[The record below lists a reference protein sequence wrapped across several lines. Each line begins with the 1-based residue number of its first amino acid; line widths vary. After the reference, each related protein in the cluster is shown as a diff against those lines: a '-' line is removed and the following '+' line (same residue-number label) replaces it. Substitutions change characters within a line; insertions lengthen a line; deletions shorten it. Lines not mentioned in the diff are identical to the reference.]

1 MSKAINVVV
10 TGNAAPLRK
19 ALVGASNDLNSFG
32 NKAGAAAKKGAL
44 ALAAMGTAAAAVT
57 LKWTHM
63 AELAAIADQ
72 RIVAIS
78 RTMGLF
84 GKDTVG
90 VTKRISDYADAL
102 ERETGVTAETIK
114 AAQAK
119 LLTFRQLAMTA
130 NIAGDAFDRATQA
143 AVDMAAAGFGEATTN
158 AVQLGKALEDPIKGV
173 NSLRRSGITFTDS
186 EKAKLQI
193 LVQTNRMHEAQ
204 GVILTAI
211 ETQVKGTASATAL
224 STQRMKNGFGE
235 VTDAIGTKLI
245 PIMNAFADSLVAIGE
260 KATLEGLGAAFE
272 EFGRQASLS
281 LDKVNQKLG
290 DMFHAADGSVSGFG
304 RLRNMFT
311 RVTNAGIILGNASS
325 RIGGAVGITDGK
337 TIKHIDTLSK
347 YTDAEKA
354 AIAQDKQ
361 MAINKGVLNKI
372 NQEAIDIIKKETKDK
387 ETASAAAA
395 AKEQTRNDKAKAAK
409 EAANKKEK
417 EGFASFKQ
425 NLADAKQ
432 AIKDYVSGIA
442 SAISSNVSLS
452 SSFSQAANSEQEV
465 TDKLNTALQD
475 RKDAYQEL
483 HKVQSEGNPIAYA
496 DALDKVAAA
505 EDNVKKAQEVKPK
518 DYLSIFKTQIQAA
531 KDFGGYLKTLIAG
544 GQMSPAAIQQIL
556 DLGPVAGAV
565 VAKDMISGTSGL
577 TAASLS
583 SDLAA
588 VSAAGT
594 AAGMATPGF
603 QNTLNSTAVNGA
615 GSGNYYITIEAGL
628 GDTTEIAQAVTSV
641 LQTYGEKIG
650 GVPVKV
656 KTPKAAPAKK
666 PKQKKK

>member
-19 ALVGASNDLNSFG
+19 ALAGASNDLNSFG
-32 NKAGAAAKKGAL
+32 TKAAASAKKGAL
-44 ALAAMGTAAAAVT
+44 ALAAMGTAATVVA
-57 LKWTHM
+57 LKWTKM

-72 RIVAIS
+72 RIVAIA

-84 GKDTVG
+84 GANTVS

-130 NIAGDAFDRATQA
+130 DVAGAAFDRATQA

-173 NSLRRSGITFTDS
+173 NSLRRSGITFTES
-186 EKAKLQI
+186 EKAKLAV
-193 LVQTNRMHEAQ
+193 LVQTNRIHDAQ
-204 GVILTAI
+204 RVILTAI
-211 ETQVKGTASATAL
+211 ETQVKGTAEATAV
-224 STQRMKNGFGE
+224 STMRMKNGFGE
-235 VTDAIGTKLI
+235 ITDAIGTRLL
-245 PIMNAFADSLVAIGE
+245 PIMNAFADSVVAIGE

-272 EFGRQASLS
+272 EFGRQASS
-281 LDKVNQKLG
+281 TLDKVNKKLG
-290 DMFHAADGSVSGFG
+290 DMFHATDGTVNGFG

-311 RVTNAGIILGNASS
+311 RATNAGILLGNASS
-325 RIGGAVGITDGK
+325 RIGGALGITNGK
-337 TIKHIDTLSK
+337 TIKHIDTLSA
-347 YTDAEKA
+347 YTDAQKKV
-354 AIAQDKQ
+354 IANDKQ
-361 MAINKGVLNKI
+361 GAINRAVLNKI
-372 NQEAIDIIKKETKDK
+372 NQEGIDALKKETKDK
-387 ETASAAAA
+387 EAGAAAASAAATKRADIAKTAA
-395 AKEQTRNDKAKAAK
+395 AKEKANFQTFKDNLTAAK
-409 EAANKKEK
+409 
-417 EGFASFKQ
+417 
-425 NLADAKQ
+425 DA
-432 AIKDYVSGIA
+432 IRSYVAGIA

-452 SSFSQAANSEQEV
+452 ASFSEASNSQAETTEN
-465 TDKLNTALQD
+465 LNTALRE

-483 HKVQSEGNPIAYA
+483 REVQIAGNPIAYA

-505 EDNVKKAQEVKPK
+505 ENNVKKAQEVKPK

-531 KDFGGYLKTLIAG
+531 KDFGGYLKTLISG

-577 TAASLS
+577 TAAGLS
-583 SDLAA
+583 ADLAD

-603 QNTLNSTAVNGA
+603 AATLGGTAVDGA
-615 GSGNYYITIEAGL
+615 GTGNFYITIEAGL
-628 GDTTEIAQAVTSV
+628 GDPTAIAQSVTAV

-650 GVPVKV
+650 GVPIKV

>member
-32 NKAGAAAKKGAL
+32 TKAAASAKKGAL
-44 ALAAMGTAAAAVT
+44 ALAAMGTAATVVA
-57 LKWTHM
+57 LKWTKM

-72 RIVAIS
+72 RIVAIA

-84 GKDTVG
+84 GANTVS

-130 NIAGDAFDRATQA
+130 DVAGEAFDRATQA

-173 NSLRRSGITFTDS
+173 NSLRRSGITFTES
-186 EKAKLQI
+186 EKAKLAV
-193 LVQTNRMHEAQ
+193 LVQTNRIHDAQ
-204 GVILTAI
+204 RVILTAI
-211 ETQVKGTASATAL
+211 ETQVKGTAEATAV
-224 STQRMKNGFGE
+224 STMRMKNGFGE
-235 VTDAIGTKLI
+235 ITDAIGTKLI

-281 LDKVNQKLG
+281 LDKVNKKLG

-311 RVTNAGIILGNASS
+311 RATNAGILLGNASS
-325 RIGGAVGITDGK
+325 RIGGALGITDGK
-337 TIKHIDTLSK
+337 TIKHIDTLSA
-347 YTDAEKA
+347 YTDAQKKV
-354 AIAQDKQ
+354 IANDKQ
-361 MAINKGVLNKI
+361 GAINRAVLNKI
-372 NQEAIDIIKKETKDK
+372 NQEGIDALKKETKDK
-387 ETASAAAA
+387 EAGAAAASAAATKRADIAKTAA
-395 AKEQTRNDKAKAAK
+395 AKEKANFQTFKDNLTAAK
-409 EAANKKEK
+409 
-417 EGFASFKQ
+417 
-425 NLADAKQ
+425 DA
-432 AIKDYVSGIA
+432 IRSYVAGIA

-452 SSFSQAANSEQEV
+452 SSFSEASNSQAETTEN
-465 TDKLNTALQD
+465 LNTALRE

-483 HKVQSEGNPIAYA
+483 REVQIAGNPIAYA

-505 EDNVKKAQEVKPK
+505 EENVKKAKEVKPK

-531 KDFGGYLKTLIAG
+531 KDFGGYLKTLISG

-577 TAASLS
+577 TAAGLS
-583 SDLAA
+583 ADLAD

-603 QNTLNSTAVNGA
+603 AATLGGTAVDGA
-615 GSGNYYITIEAGL
+615 GTGNFYITIEAGL
-628 GDTTEIAQAVTSV
+628 GDPTAIAQSVTAV

-650 GVPVKV
+650 GVPIKV

>member
-1 MSKAINVVV
+1 MAKAINVVV

-19 ALVGASNDLNSFG
+19 ALAGASNDLNSFG

-44 ALAAMGTAAAAVT
+44 ALAAMGTAATVVA
-57 LKWTHM
+57 LKWTKM

-130 NIAGDAFDRATQA
+130 NIAGEAFDRATQA

-173 NSLRRSGITFTDS
+173 NSLRRSGITFTES
-186 EKAKLQI
+186 EKAKLAV
-193 LVQTNRMHEAQ
+193 LVQTNRIHDAQ
-204 GVILTAI
+204 KVILTAI
-211 ETQVKGTASATAL
+211 ETQVKGTASATAV

-272 EFGRQASLS
+272 EFGRQASIS
-281 LDKVNQKLG
+281 LDKVNTKLG

-304 RLRNMFT
+304 RLRNIFT
-311 RVTNAGIILGNASS
+311 RVTNAGILLGNASS
-325 RIGGAVGITDGK
+325 RVGGAIGITDGK
-337 TIKHIDTLSK
+337 TIKHIDTLSA
-347 YTDAEKA
+347 YTSVQKKVMAN
-354 AIAQDKQ
+354 DKQ
-361 MAINKGVLNKI
+361 DITNKEVLAKY
-372 NQEAIDIIKKETKDK
+372 NQEQFDILKKQAK
-387 ETASAAAA
+387 EKEAAAA
-395 AKEQTRNDKAKAAK
+395 AAAEK
-409 EAANKKEK
+409 QKVRDAANKTAQEKADAKEK
-417 EGFASFKQ
+417 ERFATFKD
-425 NLADAKQ
+425 NLASAKQ
-432 AIKDYVSGIA
+432 AIRDYVAGIA
-442 SAISSNVSLS
+442 SAISANVSLS
-452 SSFSQAANSEQEV
+452 GSFSQAASESADAESAM
-465 TDKLNTALQD
+465 KTALED
-475 RKDAYQEL
+475 RKTAYDDLADAYNTKDAMAYDRAL
-483 HKVQSEGNPIAYA
+483 LKVA
-496 DALDKVAAA
+496 DAEAA
-505 EDNVKKAQEVKPK
+505 VTKAKETKPK
-518 DYLSIFKTQIQAA
+518 DYITIFREQIQAA
-531 KDFGGYLKTLIAG
+531 KDFGGYLKTLISG
-544 GQMSPAAIQQIL
+544 GQMSPAAIQQLL

-565 VAKDMISGTSGL
+565 VAKDLISGTSGL
-577 TAASLS
+577 TAATLS
-583 SDLAA
+583 SSLAD

-603 QNTLNSTAVNGA
+603 QATLDATAGNGK
-615 GSGNYYITIEAGL
+615 GPGNYYITVQAGV
-628 GDTTEIAQAVTSV
+628 GDKTEIGRQVVEV
-641 LQTYGEKIG
+641 LQQYEKRFG
-650 GVPVKV
+650 GVPIKV
-656 KTPKAAPAKK
+656 K
-666 PKQKKK
+666 

>member
-19 ALVGASNDLNSFG
+19 ALAGASNDLNNFG

-44 ALAAMGTAAAAVT
+44 ALAAMGTAATVVA
-57 LKWTHM
+57 LKWTKM

-130 NIAGDAFDRATQA
+130 DVAGEAFDRATQA

-173 NSLRRSGITFTDS
+173 NSLRRSGITFTES
-186 EKAKLQI
+186 EKAKLAV
-193 LVQTNRMHEAQ
+193 LVQTNRIHDAQ
-204 GVILTAI
+204 KVILTAI

-245 PIMNAFADSLVAIGE
+245 PIMNGFADAIVKIGE
-260 KATLEGLGAAFE
+260 TATLEGLSAAFKE
-272 EFGRQASLS
+272 LGNQASIG
-281 LDKVNQKLG
+281 LDKVSTKLG
-290 DMFHAADGSVSGFG
+290 DVFHATDGSVSGFG

-311 RVTNAGIILGNASS
+311 RVTNAAILVENGAVRIGNA
-325 RIGGAVGITDGK
+325 VGLTDLK
-337 TIKHIDTLSK
+337 TINHIDTLSR
-347 YTDAEKA
+347 YTDEQIKRNAN
-354 AIAQDKQ
+354 DKQ
-361 MAINKGVLNKI
+361 TAINLGVLAKL
-372 NQEAIDIIKKETKDK
+372 NQEQIDIIKKETKEK
-387 ETASAAAA
+387 ELAAAA
-395 AKEQTRNDKAKAAK
+395 AAAANEKAAALK
-409 EAANKKEK
+409 KAADAKEK
-417 EGFASFKQ
+417 ESFKTFKD
-425 NLADAKQ
+425 NLTAAKDA
-432 AIKDYVSGIA
+432 IRSYVAGIA
-442 SAISSNVSLS
+442 SAISANVSLS
-452 SSFSQAANSEQEV
+452 GSFSEASNSQ
-465 TDKLNTALQD
+465 TDATEKLNTALQD
-475 RKDAYQEL
+475 RRDAYTQL
-483 HKVQSEGNPIAYA
+483 HEAQRSSNPSDYA

-565 VAKDMISGTSGL
+565 VAKDIISGTSGL
-577 TAASLS
+577 TAAGLS
-583 SDLAA
+583 SSLADVA
-588 VSAAGT
+588 AAGT
-594 AAGMATPGF
+594 QAGMATPGF
-603 QNTLNSTAVNGA
+603 QNTLDATAVNGR
-615 GSGNYYITIEAGL
+615 GTGNFYITIESGL
-628 GDTTEIAQAVTSV
+628 GDPTAIAQTVTTV

-650 GVPVKV
+650 GVPIKV
-656 KTPKAAPAKK
+656 KTPKAAPSKK